1 MKQAK
6 NELSMLKRR
15 TILFMDEVHRFNKG
29 QQDAFL
35 PHIESGLGK
44 INYRRYRGA
53 AVRKRSKDK
62 REMMVL
68 KEKIGKESKIRGGK
82 FQKKRVKRGTKV
94 KKKKSMALLFAEIYC
109 KL

>member
-44 INYRRYRGA
+44 STTYRRYRGA
-53 AVRKRSKDK
+53 SVRKRSKDK

-68 KEKIGKESKIRGGK
+68 KEEIGKEVCISAFFSKA
-82 FQKKRVKRGTKV
+82 QYHKV
-94 KKKKSMALLFAEIYC
+94 VFILMFLIFKAL
-109 KL
+109 